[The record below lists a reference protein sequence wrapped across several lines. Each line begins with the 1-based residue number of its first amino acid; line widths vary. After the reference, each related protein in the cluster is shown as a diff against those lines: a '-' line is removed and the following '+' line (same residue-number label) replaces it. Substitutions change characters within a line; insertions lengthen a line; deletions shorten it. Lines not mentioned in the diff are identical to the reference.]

1 MSIMIRV
8 NVFINNLSAER
19 FLDVGKSL
27 GQLQIHTNLNVVGIE
42 KKDENLLEVPFIF
55 TVTYSPSVAQINV
68 KGKAHIT
75 GNEKELKKIHEAYV
89 HKKPPPP
96 VIIQSI
102 MSVAFVESI
111 LISKTI
117 NVPPP
122 IPLPQIGALSKTKK
136 PSDTWYRA

>member
-1 MSIMIRV
+1 MIRV

-19 FLDVGKSL
+19 FMDIGKPL
-27 GQLQIHTNLNVVGIE
+27 GQLQVHTNLNVVGIE
-42 KKDENLLEVPFIF
+42 KKGENMLEVPFIF

-68 KGKAHIT
+68 KGRARIT
-75 GNEKELKKIHEAYV
+75 GSEKELKKIHEAYV
-89 HKKPPPP
+89 QKKPPPP

-102 MSVAFVESI
+102 MSVAFTESV

-122 IPLPQIGALSKTKK
+122 IPLPQIGALSKNKK
-136 PSDTWYRA
+136 PSDAWYRA